1 MRRAAMQ
8 LRFFSFAVL
17 VKTRDCYGATMRLF
31 SPRSAI
37 AALLCV
43 CAILLACE
51 TDKSRWT
58 DAQLHLTPEQA
69 AGRNVFNSYCSACH
83 SAYTSKKLTGP
94 PLTDLYKKRAM
105 PSGAPPT
112 DERVSAVVMRG
123 RQMMPAFGGVLDE
136 QDLQSLLAY
145 LHTL

>member
-1 MRRAAMQ
+1 
-8 LRFFSFAVL
+8 
-17 VKTRDCYGATMRLF
+17 MRLF

-37 AALLCV
+37 AAWLCV
-43 CAILLACE
+43 CALLLACE
-51 TDKSRWT
+51 GDKSRWT

-94 PLTDLYKKRAM
+94 ALKDLYKKRAM

-123 RQMMPAFGGVLDE
+123 RLMMPAFGGVLDE
-136 QDLQSLLAY
+136 QDLQALLAY

>member
-1 MRRAAMQ
+1 MG
-8 LRFFSFAVL
+8 LRFFCLLLPSS
-17 VKTRDCYGATMRLF
+17 KSWDCYAATVRFF

-37 AALLCV
+37 AAVLCV
-43 CAILLACE
+43 CALLLACE
-51 TDKSRWT
+51 SDKSRWT

-83 SAYTSKKLTGP
+83 SAYTSKKLNGP
-94 PLTDLYKKRAM
+94 TLKDLYKKRAM

-123 RQMMPAFGGVLDE
+123 RQMMPAFGGVLEE
-136 QDLQSLLAY
+136 QDLKALLAY